1 MNKTTRMMAG
11 LAMIMSLLTINTSC
25 VLAKRVKASG
35 NYIIKDIRVEN
46 FNAIKVQGSE
56 DVLYSQS
63 TDGRTSVKL
72 YASDNVI
79 DLYDIRVESGALII
93 KQKRNITIFGFGD
106 KNVVKVIVSS
116 PVLNEIKVQGSG
128 DVVLKTVIKSDRLD
142 TSIQGSGDIKGTGI
156 YCNELSATVQGSGDL
171 ALGNIKSGTVK
182 ATVQGSGDIAL
193 SGEAKAVSLKTQ
205 GSGDINASKLRGQ
218 DVEAI
223 TQGSGNITCY
233 ATGFLKA
240 RINGSGDI
248 SYKGTPNID
257 FPQEKKLKKMD

>member
-1 MNKTTRMMAG
+1 MNKTIRVIAG
-11 LAMIMSLLTINTSC
+11 FAMIMSLLTMNTSC
-25 VLAKRVKASG
+25 VLIKRVKASG
-35 NYIIKDIRVEN
+35 NYITKDISVEN

-63 TDGRTSVKL
+63 TDGKTSVKL

-79 DLYDIRVESGALII
+79 DLYEIRVESGTLVI
-93 KQKRNITIFGFGD
+93 KQKKNFTIFGFGD
-106 KNVVKVIVSS
+106 NNEVKVIVSN

-128 DVVLKTVIKSDRLD
+128 DVILKTALKSDKLD
-142 TSIQGSGDIKGTGI
+142 ASIQGSGDIKGTGI
-156 YCNELSATVQGSGDL
+156 YCNKLSATVQGSGDL
-171 ALGNIKSGTVK
+171 ALGNIKSETVE

-193 SGEAKAVSLKTQ
+193 SGEAKKVSLKTQ

-248 SYKGTPNID
+248 SYRGTPNID
-257 FPQEKKLKKMD
+257 FPQEKKLNKMD